1 MHTVY
6 YRNHLVLSTEQPS
19 NTTDQNKWSLIIL
32 RLHRFC
38 SNSLNYITLESNLFN
53 KLKKIIWLRWV
64 LVAACGIFDLSL
76 WYVGSSSLTRDV
88 TLPSALEVLSLSHW
102 TTRKVTAIYLKNS

>member
-53 KLKKIIWLRWV
+53 KLKKNYL
-64 LVAACGIFDLSL
+64 AALGLGCSMWDL
-76 WYVGSSSLTRDV
+76 
-88 TLPSALEVLSLSHW
+88 
-102 TTRKVTAIYLKNS
+102 